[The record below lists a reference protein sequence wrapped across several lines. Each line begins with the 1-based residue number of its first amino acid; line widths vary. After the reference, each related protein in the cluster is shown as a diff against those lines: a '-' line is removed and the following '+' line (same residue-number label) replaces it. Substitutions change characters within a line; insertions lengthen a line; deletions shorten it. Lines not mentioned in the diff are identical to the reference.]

1 MLSAAGI
8 LEIDGQSLETAGI
21 EHTSVRTTDN
31 RQPNEVGA
39 GSMNIIVCIKQVPS
53 TSNVE
58 VDPVTGVLK
67 REGTKTKMNPYDLF
81 ALEQA
86 FQLRERY
93 GGTVAV
99 LTMGPNQAREVL
111 YEALYMGADSAV
123 LASDRRFAGADV
135 LATSY
140 TLAQCVRKMGKYDL
154 IICGKQTTD
163 GDTAQVGPEMAELL
177 GIPHACNV
185 ISVEGFSEDTSSGG
199 ALVVKVN
206 MDDSIYTLKMK
217 APCLITVDKDVNTP
231 RLPSYLR
238 RKKAGNAQLLVWNMD
253 DLPDQ
258 DESHYGLTG
267 SPTQVEKV
275 FPPEVK
281 RDRECFTGS
290 GEELAD
296 RLYSLLREKKR
307 I

>member
-1 MLSAAGI
+1 L
-8 LEIDGQSLETAGI
+8 
-21 EHTSVRTTDN
+21 
-31 RQPNEVGA
+31 
-39 GSMNIIVCIKQVPS
+39 NIVVCIKQVPS
-53 TSNVE
+53 SSNVE

-67 REGTKTKMNPYDLF
+67 REGAKSKMNPYDLF

-86 FQLRERY
+86 FLLRERY
-93 GGTVAV
+93 GGTVAA
-99 LTMGPNQAREVL
+99 LSMGPNQAMEVL
-111 YEALYMGADSAV
+111 YEALYMGADSGV

-135 LATSY
+135 LTTSY

-154 IICGKQTTD
+154 VICGKQTTA
-163 GDTAQVGPEMAELL
+163 GDTGQVGPEMAEWLE
-177 GIPHACNV
+177 IPHACNATAV
-185 ISVEGFSEDTSSGG
+185 DSFSEGEG
-199 ALVVKVN
+199 AFIVKVN
-206 MDDSIYTLKMK
+206 MDHSIHTVKLQ

-238 RKKAGNAQLLVWNMD
+238 KKRLGKAYISVWSMD

-258 DESHYGLTG
+258 DESHYGLAG
-267 SPTQVEKV
+267 SPTQVERI
-275 FPPEVK
+275 FPPQVSD
-281 RDRECFTGS
+281 DRERFTGT

>member
-1 MLSAAGI
+1 
-8 LEIDGQSLETAGI
+8 
-21 EHTSVRTTDN
+21 
-31 RQPNEVGA
+31 
-39 GSMNIIVCIKQVPS
+39 MNIIVCIKQVPS

-67 REGTKTKMNPYDLF
+67 RDGTKGKMNPYDLF

-86 FQLRERY
+86 FLLKEQY
-93 GGTVAV
+93 GGTVTV
-99 LTMGPNQAREVL
+99 LSMGPAQANQVL
-111 YEALYMGADSAV
+111 YEAMYMGADSAV

-140 TLAQCVRKMGKYDL
+140 TLAQCVRKIGEYDL

-185 ISVEGFSEDTSSGG
+185 LSVEWHPDSTRPDDGGSGRTHSDSARPDDGCSGGSCSDSARSHGTSSESTCSQN
-199 ALVVKVN
+199 AFTMKVN
-206 MDDSIYTLKMK
+206 MDNSIYTVQMK
-217 APCLITVDKDVNTP
+217 TPCLITMDKDVNTP

-238 RKKAGNAQLLVWNMD
+238 RRKVGNAPISTWSMD
-253 DLPDQ
+253 DLPDR

-267 SPTQVEKV
+267 SPTQVERI
-275 FPPEVK
+275 FPPEANE
-281 RDRECFTGS
+281 DRECFAGS
-290 GEELAD
+290 GEEVAD

>member
-1 MLSAAGI
+1 M
-8 LEIDGQSLETAGI
+8 
-21 EHTSVRTTDN
+21 H
-31 RQPNEVGA
+31 
-39 GSMNIIVCIKQVPS
+39 IIVCIKQVPS

-67 REGTKTKMNPYDLF
+67 RAGTKGKMNPYDLF

-86 FQLRERY
+86 FLLKEQY
-93 GGTVAV
+93 GGSVTV
-99 LTMGPNQAREVL
+99 LSMGPAQAKEVL
-111 YEALYMGADSAV
+111 YEAMYMGADSAV

-135 LATSY
+135 LATGY
-140 TLAQCVRKMGKYDL
+140 TLAQCVRKIGAYDL

-185 ISVEGFSEDTSSGG
+185 LSVEWESDSACSDSACSDGTSSDIARVHG
-199 ALVVKVN
+199 ADTENPCSGDASRHGAFTLKVN
-206 MDDSIYTLKMK
+206 MDNSIYTVQTRT
-217 APCLITVDKDVNTP
+217 PCLITMDKDMNTP

-238 RKKAGNAQLLVWNMD
+238 RRKVGNVPISVWSMD
-253 DLPDQ
+253 DLSDR

-267 SPTQVEKV
+267 SPTQVERI
-275 FPPEVK
+275 FPPEAN
-281 RDRECFTGS
+281 RDRECFAGS
-290 GEELAD
+290 GEEVAD

>member
-1 MLSAAGI
+1 
-8 LEIDGQSLETAGI
+8 
-21 EHTSVRTTDN
+21 
-31 RQPNEVGA
+31 
-39 GSMNIIVCIKQVPS
+39 MNIIVCIKQVPS

-67 REGTKTKMNPYDLF
+67 REGTKSKMNPYDLF

-86 FQLRERY
+86 FLLRERY
-93 GGTVAV
+93 GGTAAV
-99 LTMGPNQAREVL
+99 LSMGPNQAMDVL

-135 LATSY
+135 LTTSY
-140 TLAQCVRKMGKYDL
+140 TLAQCVRKIGEYDL

-163 GDTAQVGPEMAELL
+163 GDTGQVGPEMAEWLE
-177 GIPHACNV
+177 IPHACNV
-185 ISVEGFSEDTSSGG
+185 TAVESFSEGEG
-199 ALVVKVN
+199 AFIVKVN
-206 MDDSIYTLKMK
+206 MDHSIYTVKIQ
-217 APCLITVDKDVNTP
+217 APCLITVDKDINTP

-238 RKKAGNAQLLVWNMD
+238 KKTVGNAQISVWSMG

-267 SPTQVEKV
+267 SPTQVERV
-275 FPPEVK
+275 FPPEAHD
-281 RDRECFTGS
+281 DRVCFTGT
-290 GEELAD
+290 GEELAG

>member
-1 MLSAAGI
+1 MHLRDVAVI
-8 LEIDGQSLETAGI
+8 GQQNGKDVCWL
-21 EHTSVRTTDN
+21 
-31 RQPNEVGA
+31 
-39 GSMNIIVCIKQVPS
+39 NIIVCIKQVPS

-67 REGTKTKMNPYDLF
+67 REGAKSKMNPYDLF

-86 FQLRERY
+86 FLLRERY
-93 GGTVAV
+93 GGTVTV
-99 LTMGPNQAREVL
+99 LSMGPNQAMDVL

-135 LATSY
+135 LTTSY

-154 IICGKQTTD
+154 VICGKQTTD
-163 GDTAQVGPEMAELL
+163 GDTGQVGPEMAEWLE
-177 GIPHACNV
+177 IPHACNAN
-185 ISVEGFSEDTSSGG
+185 SVEDFSDG
-199 ALVVKVN
+199 AFIVKVN
-206 MDDSIYTLKMK
+206 MDHSTYTIKIK
-217 APCLITVDKDVNTP
+217 APCIITVDKDINTP

-238 RKKAGNAQLLVWNMD
+238 RKRAENAQISVWSMD

-258 DESHYGLTG
+258 DESHCGLAG
-267 SPTQVEKV
+267 SPTQVERI
-275 FPPEVK
+275 FPPEVNE
-281 RDRECFTGS
+281 DRECFTGT
-290 GEELAD
+290 GEELAG

>member
-1 MLSAAGI
+1 L
-8 LEIDGQSLETAGI
+8 
-21 EHTSVRTTDN
+21 
-31 RQPNEVGA
+31 
-39 GSMNIIVCIKQVPS
+39 NIIVCIKQVPS

-58 VDPVTGVLK
+58 VDPVTGVLRRDGIK
-67 REGTKTKMNPYDLF
+67 SKMNPYDLF

-86 FQLRERY
+86 FLLREQY
-93 GGTVAV
+93 GGTVAA
-99 LTMGPNQAREVL
+99 LSMGPNQAMDVL

-154 IICGKQTTD
+154 IVCGKQTTD
-163 GDTAQVGPEMAELL
+163 GDTGQVGPEMAEWLE
-177 GIPHACNV
+177 IPHACNA
-185 ISVEGFSEDTSSGG
+185 ISIESFSEG
-199 ALVVKVN
+199 AFTVKVN
-206 MDDSIYTLKMK
+206 MDHSIYTLKIE

-238 RKKAGNAQLLVWNMD
+238 RKRAGNAQISVWSMD
-253 DLPDQ
+253 DLADQ
-258 DESHYGLTG
+258 AESHYGLSG
-267 SPTQVEKV
+267 SPTQVERI
-275 FPPEVK
+275 FPPEAHD
-281 RDRECFTGS
+281 DRECFKGS

-296 RLYSLLREKKR
+296 RLYSLLRQKKR

>member
-1 MLSAAGI
+1 
-8 LEIDGQSLETAGI
+8 
-21 EHTSVRTTDN
+21 
-31 RQPNEVGA
+31 
-39 GSMNIIVCIKQVPS
+39 MNIIVCIKQVPS
-53 TSNVE
+53 TTNVE

-67 REGTKTKMNPYDLF
+67 RDGIKSKMNPYDLF

-86 FQLRERY
+86 FLLRERY
-93 GGTVAV
+93 GGTVAA
-99 LTMGPNQAREVL
+99 LSMGPNQARDVL

-135 LATSY
+135 LATGY
-140 TLAQCVRKMGKYDL
+140 TLSQCVRKMGEYDL

-185 ISVEGFSEDTSSGG
+185 LSVDGFSEGT
-199 ALVVKVN
+199 LTVKAN
-206 MDDSIYTLKMK
+206 MDHSVYTVKMK
-217 APCLITVDKDVNTP
+217 APCLITMEKDVNTP

-238 RKKAGNAQLLVWNMD
+238 RKKRGDAEISVWGME

-267 SPTQVEKV
+267 SPTQVERI
-275 FPPEVK
+275 FPPEVTE
-281 RDRECFTGS
+281 DRECFSGS
-290 GEELAD
+290 GEELAA